1 MIVRESIE
9 FKRGLTDREI
19 KGKLFGFRPGQILIL
34 DKGTSFA
41 RLLAFVG
48 YGEEKF
54 DPQDPFRMKCL
65 EVGQLSGNPKLA
77 YFHFGFYADFIMKKA
92 EQLRIPDKIE
102 AEEIQKKLKRPDS
115 KQYIDKAEEKIGTPL
130 FV

>member
-19 KGKLFGFRPGQILIL
+19 KNKLFGFRKGQILIL
-34 DKGTSFA
+34 DKGTSFG
-41 RLLAFVG
+41 RLLAFAFST
-48 YGEEKF
+48 EEKF
-54 DPQDPFRMKCL
+54 DPDDPFRMKCL
-65 EVGQLSGNPKLA
+65 EVGQISGNPKLA

-92 EQLRIPDKIE
+92 EQLRIPNEEE
-102 AEEIQKKLKRPDS
+102 AKAIKKEMTKQDA
-115 KQYIDKAEEKIGTPL
+115 KQYIDKAEQKIGVPL